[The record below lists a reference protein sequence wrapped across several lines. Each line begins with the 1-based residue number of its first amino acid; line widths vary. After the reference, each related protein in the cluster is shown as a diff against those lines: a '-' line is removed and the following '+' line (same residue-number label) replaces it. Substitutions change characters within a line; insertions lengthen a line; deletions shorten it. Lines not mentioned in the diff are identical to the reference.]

1 LGIDQKLNKH
11 NYQMRLNL
19 LFTGISSLLV
29 SSQASAVEK
38 KQKPNIVFILADDL
52 GYGDLGCYGQK
63 IIKTPNIDKLASD
76 GMLFT
81 QHYAGCTVSAPSRSA
96 LLTGLHTGHTPIR
109 GNKEVGDEGQ
119 HPLPENTFTMA
130 EMLKQ
135 AGYVTGAFG
144 KWGLGYPG
152 SEGDPNK
159 QGFDEFYGY
168 NCQRLAHYYY
178 PTHLW
183 HNQTKINLP
192 GNTNGIVGIYAQDMI
207 HKEAMKFI
215 RENKSKPFFAF
226 LPYILPHADIVSPD
240 DSIRKM
246 YAGIKPGIPF
256 IGIDKPNGHKPGGYN
271 SSDEPHIDFAAMI
284 ARLDAYV
291 GEVVAELKKQGIDK
305 NTIVIFTSDNGPHE
319 EGGANPA
326 FFNSY
331 GPLRGVKRD
340 MYEGGIRVP
349 MIVSW
354 PGKTQQGVKT
364 EQVSAFWDFMP
375 TFKELARVKTNFASN
390 GISIVPTLL
399 SNKKQKQHEYLYWEF
414 HEMGGRIAIRKGNW
428 KGIKLNYGK
437 NPDNKMLLFDLS
449 TDIHE
454 DNNVAEK
461 HPEIVTELE
470 KLIKSSR
477 TESAVFNFGR
487 SK

>member
-1 LGIDQKLNKH
+1 
-11 NYQMRLNL
+11 MRLNL
-19 LFTGISSLLV
+19 LFAGISSLLV

-38 KQKPNIVFILADDL
+38 KQKPNLVFILADDL

-192 GNTNGIVGIYAQDMI
+192 GNKNGIVGIYAQDMI
-207 HKEAMKFI
+207 HQEAMKFI

-354 PGKTQQGVKT
+354 PGKIQQGVKT

-437 NPDNKMLLFDLS
+437 NPENKMLLFDLS

-461 HPEIVTELE
+461 HPEIVAELE

-487 SK
+487 SN